1 LSPIAK
7 WHKYRGKVGKG
18 VDLGK
23 NKNKALLALK
33 EKMLPKL

>member
-1 LSPIAK
+1 MLLPP
-7 WHKYRGKVGKG
+7 WGKVGKG